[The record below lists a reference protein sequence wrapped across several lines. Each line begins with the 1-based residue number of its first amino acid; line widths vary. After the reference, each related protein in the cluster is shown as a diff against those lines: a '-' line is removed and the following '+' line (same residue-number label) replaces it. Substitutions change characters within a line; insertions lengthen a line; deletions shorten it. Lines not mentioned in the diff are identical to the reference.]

1 MSETAWLALFGFLFP
16 FLTAV
21 ATAYFGWR
29 SLQYKASKQNVE
41 TLEATVEKLTTRIK
55 LLEELEEKCQ
65 AERLRLYRENLQLR
79 DDKIE
84 LESKLN

>member
-1 MSETAWLALFGFLFP
+1 MSESTWLALFGFLFP

-29 SLQYKASKQNVE
+29 SLQYKASKANVE
-41 TLEATVEKLTTRIK
+41 TLEGTVDKLTTRIK

-65 AERLRLYRENLQLR
+65 AERLRLYRENIQLR
-79 DDKIE
+79 EEKLV